1 MIQETT
7 KQKAIS
13 GARNLL
19 KNCVGLREN
28 ETILLVAEEHG
39 LGYFD
44 DLVPLTIAQTA
55 REFGAKVLTL
65 STPRAAGPEDVPA
78 ALSAS
83 MLHVDHTIF
92 MNRIG
97 DQMRFRNLPGS
108 GSKTMIYT
116 LDENILASDAA
127 QFSHQFMSEMI
138 GHFNS
143 EMAQR
148 KTWRVTCPAGTDV
161 SGEMP
166 EAPTGSDALHGSFT
180 VNLFPMCVH
189 RPVPANTMNGKIVL
203 NRFVTGT
210 NTHKYSP
217 EVFQI
222 DSPIT
227 SVVENGHV
235 VDLQGEPPAVE
246 AFRAHSKM
254 VAELFGLDETQIH
267 SWHAG
272 LNPGTIYSGAAVD
285 DPVRWNG
292 MIFGSPRHLHFHT
305 CGDYPPGEI
314 NWHVIDPTVSFDG
327 EVFIRDG
334 EVEYFL
340 SEKTSNVRKRF
351 ECTNAQLRT
360 NQNIGL

>member
-1 MIQETT
+1 MKER
-7 KQKAIS
+7 AVS

-19 KNCVGLREN
+19 ENCVKLGSG
-28 ETILLVAEEHG
+28 ETVLLVVEEYG

-44 DLVPLTIAQTA
+44 DSVPLTIAETA
-55 REFGAKVLTL
+55 REMGAKVLTL
-65 STPRAAGPEDVPA
+65 STPRADGPDDVPE
-78 ALSAS
+78 ALNVV
-83 MLHVDHTIF
+83 MLQVDHTIF

-97 DQMRFRNLPGS
+97 DQMRFRNLPGKC
-108 GSKTMIYT
+108 SKTMIYT
-116 LDENILASDAA
+116 LDEKILASDAT
-127 QFSHQFMSEMI
+127 QFPHSFMKEVI
-138 GHFNS
+138 GKFNS

-161 SGEMP
+161 SGQMP
-166 EAPTGSDALHGSFT
+166 KMHDPSDGSFT

-189 RPVPANTMNGKIVL
+189 RPVSAGTMNGKIVL
-203 NRFVTGT
+203 KRFVTGT

-217 EVFQI
+217 EVFHL
-222 DSPIT
+222 DNPIT
-227 SVVENGHV
+227 VIVENGHA
-235 VDLQGEPPAVE
+235 VDLQGDLETVG

-254 VAELFGLDETQIH
+254 VAELFDLDETLIH

-272 LNPGTIYSGAAVD
+272 LNPGTIYSGQAVD

-292 MIFGSPRHLHFHT
+292 MIFGSARHLHFHT

-327 EVFIRDG
+327 EDFIRNG
-334 EVEYFL
+334 EVLFFL
-340 SEKTSNVRKRF
+340 SEEVSEMRSRFNVS
-351 ECTNAQLRT
+351 EDQLRT